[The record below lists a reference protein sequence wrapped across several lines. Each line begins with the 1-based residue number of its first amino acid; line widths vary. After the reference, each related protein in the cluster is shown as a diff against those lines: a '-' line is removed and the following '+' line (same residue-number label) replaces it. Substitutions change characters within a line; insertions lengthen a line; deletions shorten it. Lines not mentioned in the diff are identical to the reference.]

1 MNRDSRVVPPD
12 SEIPKAGSTTPSDSS
27 SDLIARSE
35 AETRQ
40 SVRPVR
46 TSVLRR
52 TFISLEVPEFRRL
65 WLAILLMMAIGQM
78 MGIAQSFLAY
88 QLTGSAKVLA
98 LVQTG
103 GAMSMLVLAPVGG
116 VIADR
121 VERKRILQAAQL
133 LFVSLSLAV
142 GASIIFNLI
151 SWQLLVAAGAAQGA
165 IWSFAAPARQALV
178 SSMVPKEKMGN
189 AIALAGLGASA
200 SSLAAPVG
208 GGIIYAVAGPEAV
221 YVTVAF
227 MALVAFAFTTSL
239 PRVYSSLVGPSRR
252 LVADV
257 RGGLNYILGNRVL
270 RVLLLSHIVITLL
283 SSPLQMLMPALVVD
297 VYHRQSGSFGLMLGV
312 SGAGSMVGALFIA
325 SIGNQ
330 RRGLMFIGAAF
341 ATATVLLVVASSHSF
356 VISTAFML
364 VLGVGNV
371 GMWSLSQALGMENA
385 DEEYRG
391 RVMSVFMMSFGLSA
405 IAALPVGLAA
415 DAYGTQTTLTVLG
428 AVLLATAAFL
438 LATQKSLRQ
447 LM

>member
-1 MNRDSRVVPPD
+1 MNRDSRVIRPD
-12 SEIPKAGSTTPSDSS
+12 SEVTMAGSATASDPS

-46 TSVLRR
+46 TSMLRR

-65 WLAILLMMAIGQM
+65 WLAILFMMAMLQM

-116 VIADR
+116 VVADR

-133 LFVSLSLAV
+133 LFASLSIAV
-142 GASIIFNLI
+142 GASIIFDLI
-151 SWQLLVAAGAAQGA
+151 SWQLLVGAGAAQGA
-165 IWSFAAPARQALV
+165 IWAFAAPARQALV

-200 SSLAAPVG
+200 SSLVAPVA
-208 GGIIYAVAGPEAV
+208 GGIIYAVAGPEMV

-227 MALVAFAFTTSL
+227 MAVVACAFTTSL
-239 PRVYSSLVGPSRR
+239 PRVYSSLRGPSRR

-257 RGGLNYILGNRVL
+257 RGGLNYILGSRVL

-297 VYHRQSGSFGLMLGV
+297 VYHRQSDSFGLMLGV

-330 RRGLMFIGAAF
+330 RRGLIFIGAAF
-341 ATATVLLVVASSHSF
+341 ATAAVLLVVASSQSF

-371 GMWSLSQALGMENA
+371 GMWSLSQALGMGNA

-415 DAYGTQTTLTVLG
+415 DAYGPQTTLAVLG
-428 AVLLATAAFL
+428 AVLLATAIFL

>member
-1 MNRDSRVVPPD
+1 MNRDSRVIRPD
-12 SEIPKAGSTTPSDSS
+12 SEAPTAGSTITSDSS

-65 WLAILLMMAIGQM
+65 WLAILFMMAMLQM

-103 GAMSMLVLAPVGG
+103 GAISMLVLAPVGG
-116 VIADR
+116 VVADR

-133 LFVSLSLAV
+133 VFASLSIAV
-142 GASIIFNLI
+142 GASILFDLI
-151 SWQLLVAAGAAQGA
+151 SWQLLVVAGAGQGA
-165 IWSFAAPARQALV
+165 IWAFAAPARQALV
-178 SSMVPKEKMGN
+178 SSLVPKEKMGN

-200 SSLAAPVG
+200 SSLVAPIA
-208 GGIIYAVAGPEAV
+208 GGIIYALAGPDMV
-221 YVTVAF
+221 CLTVAF
-227 MALVAFAFTTSL
+227 MAFVAFAFTTSL
-239 PRVYSSLVGPSRR
+239 PRVYRSPGGPSRR
-252 LVADV
+252 LVTDL
-257 RGGLNYILGNRVL
+257 RSGLNYILGNRIL

-297 VYHRQSGSFGLMLGV
+297 VYDRQSDSFGLMLGV
-312 SGAGSMVGALFIA
+312 SGAGSMMGALIIA

-330 RRGLMFIGAAF
+330 RRGLIFIGAAF
-341 ATATVLLVVASSHSF
+341 ATATVLLVVAASQSF
-356 VISTAFML
+356 MFSTAFML
-364 VLGVGNV
+364 VLGFGNV
-371 GMWSLSQALGMENA
+371 GLWSLSQALGMGNA

-391 RVMSVFMMSFGLSA
+391 RVMSIFMMSFGLSA
-405 IAALPVGLAA
+405 IGSLPVGLAA
-415 DAYGTQTTLTVLG
+415 DSFGPQKTLAVLG
-428 AVLLATAAFL
+428 ATLLATSVFL
-438 LATQKSLRQ
+438 LITQRSLRQ